1 MSESENFIKKGT
13 TLFTAKPFA
22 YVLYSKYR
30 NERCDY
36 CFKRYILNIFKTF
49 LKNFNLHNI
58 FISSTTYLLILLY
71 YNNINY
77 FI

>member
-49 LKNFNLHNI
+49 LKNFNLHSI
-58 FISSTTYLLILLY
+58 FISSTAYLLILLY